1 MSTVTATKISTKIGD
16 VVLRPLSV
24 GDLDRSFFAL
34 LSQLTKAPALPRD
47 AFAAYLAALD
57 ANPDQVVLV
66 AEADGGGSGA
76 LLGTASVL
84 IERKALRGGGKV
96 GHVED
101 VVVDAAARGA
111 SLGKALIDRL
121 AAICEERG
129 CYKVILDCDENNVEF
144 YERCG
149 FERKGVQMGK
159 YF

>member
-1 MSTVTATKISTKIGD
+1 MTNVSAKELSTSIGD
-16 VVLRPLSV
+16 LVLRPLSV
-24 GDLDRSFFAL
+24 SDLSRSFFAL
-34 LSQLTKAPALPRD
+34 LSQLTKAPPLSHE
-47 AFAAYLAALD
+47 AFATYVSALD
-57 ANPDQVVLV
+57 VNPDHVVLV
-66 AEADGGGSGA
+66 AEARDGSGP

-111 SLGKALIDRL
+111 SLGKALIERL
-121 AAICEERG
+121 AEICEERG
-129 CYKVILDCDENNVEF
+129 CYKVILDCAEDNVKF

-149 FERKGVQMGK
+149 FQRKEVQMAM